1 MDELPV
7 DPERCG
13 LAGSP
18 TKVYKIDSVVLA
30 GGEHLNIE
38 PTKEGLNKLID
49 KLMEDRIFG

>member
-1 MDELPV
+1 
-7 DPERCG
+7 